1 MKPPKSEFQMTFVM
15 PGFRVLEAANSPE
28 SLGTLQPNEY
38 GPLALKRPISVE
50 QGGAVGSSLEG
61 LYTDHIQLYRNLFL
75 TPQIEMF
82 FFYLKLDR
90 ALMLDNGSFTRNN
103 YSNVVNEID
112 SAVLDSLLED
122 YFSTLTMKRIHKKS
136 HSVGLNMIVANL
148 IQSFF
153 TKRLLLISRMN
164 GVVQENNPSNID
176 NRLIARLCDWL
187 SDEGY
192 IELLIQPKQHPSRA
206 QSAIYATE
214 KLIRRVINYRVIQ
227 SGNPVVMR
235 NKLKEEIKIPNK
247 KSVLLKVKSHR
258 EVLEN
263 YSDLMA
269 DVLVTLDDIQ
279 IPVHGRRIFN
289 NSTIDLGGRFYASYQ
304 SLPPSDRKRIKINHE
319 KSIELDYK
327 TLHFNLLYSQV
338 GTKLVGDPYIVDGY
352 DRAVIKEI
360 SLMLLNIDSKDGL
373 KQLARMITN
382 SGKPKNL
389 EAANQY
395 DKQRALYDRQLTRG
409 LRVYAPE
416 KPYSIRYHIDQIPEN
431 TDGKKLVSDLLER
444 HTAIRHLIGSN
455 DIGLKLQ
462 NMDSNIIKDVMRL
475 ATSEGI
481 ALLFVHDSCICK
493 HRDKARIKEIMLDVY
508 KDVTGSSIRVTQPKK
523 S

>member
-1 MKPPKSEFQMTFVM
+1 MTFIKNEAQMVLVM
-15 PGFRVLEAANSPE
+15 PSYDTLKAANSDE
-28 SLGTLQPNEY
+28 SLGTLQPNESV
-38 GPLALKRPISVE
+38 PLALNCPISVE
-50 QGGAVGSSLEG
+50 SGGVGGSLEG
-61 LYTDHIQLYRNLFL
+61 IYIDHIQQYRNLFL
-75 TPQIEMF
+75 TPQLEMF
-82 FFYLKLDR
+82 FTYLKLDR

-122 YFSTLTMKRIHKKS
+122 YLSTLTKKRIHKKS

-192 IELLIQPKQHPSRA
+192 IELLIQPKQHPSMA

-227 SGNPVVMR
+227 SGNPVVIR
-235 NKLKEEIKIPNK
+235 NNLKEEIKIPDK

-258 EVLEN
+258 EVLEA
-263 YSDLMA
+263 YSKLMSDL
-269 DVLVTLDDIQ
+269 LVTLDGIQ

-289 NSTIDLGGRFYASYQ
+289 GTIDLGGRFYSSYQ
-304 SLPPSDRKRIKINHE
+304 SLPSGDRKRIKINHE
-319 KSIELDYK
+319 QTIELDYK
-327 TLHFNLLYSQV
+327 TLHYNLLYSIV
-338 GTKLVGDPYIVDGY
+338 GTRLVGDPYLVDGY
-352 DRAVIKEI
+352 DRTAIKVI
-360 SLMLLNIDSKDGL
+360 SFMLLNTDSQAGL
-373 KQLARMITN
+373 KELARMITL
-382 SGKPKNL
+382 SGKPEQI
-389 EAANQY
+389 EAVNQY
-395 DKQRALYDRQLTRG
+395 DKQRAMYDRQLTRG
-409 LRVYAPE
+409 LRADAPY
-416 KPYSIRYHIDQIPEN
+416 KAKNIKYHIDLIPEN

-444 HTAIRHLIGSN
+444 HTAIKHLIGSK
-455 DIGLKLQ
+455 DIGLRLQ

-493 HRDKARIKEIMLDVY
+493 RGDKTRVKEIMLEVY
-508 KDVTGSSIRVTQPKK
+508 KGVTGFSIRVTQPKR
-523 S
+523 